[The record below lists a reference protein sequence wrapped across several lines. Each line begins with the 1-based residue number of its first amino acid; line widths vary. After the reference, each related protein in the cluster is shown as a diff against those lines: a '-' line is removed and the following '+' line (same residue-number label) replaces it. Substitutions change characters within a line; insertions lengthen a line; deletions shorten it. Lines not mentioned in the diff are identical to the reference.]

1 MATITTLNSG
11 DTGPVSRGVINTN
24 FSNLNTD
31 KIETSFLD
39 TDSTLSA
46 DSDNKLATQKAT
58 KAYVD
63 NNTSSVE
70 TTTGVTHSLTTVAG
84 QTVLVFAKGNVAT
97 GSGSNRVVTLAYN
110 GVSKDTVNVVSNTSA
125 KACFALGYSEIP
137 GAGTHDITVTISAD
151 TIENVKIFVTK
162 L

>member
-24 FSNLNTD
+24 FTNLNTD
-31 KIETSFLD
+31 KIETSVLD
-39 TDSTLSA
+39 TDIALAA
-46 DSDNKLATQKAT
+46 DSDSKVATQKAV

-63 NNTSSVE
+63 NNTPSIE

-84 QTVLVFAKGNVAT
+84 QTVLVYAKGNVAT
-97 GSGSNRVVTLAYN
+97 GGGSNRTVTLAYN
-110 GVSKDTVNVVSNTSA
+110 GVSKDTVEVLANSSA
-125 KACFALGYSEIP
+125 KEAFFVSYSEIP
-137 GAGTHDITVTISAD
+137 GAGTQNVTVTISAD
-151 TIENVKIFVTK
+151 TIENVKIFVIK